1 MSKLE
6 NVGLSEIVLESFPN
20 GDNFDY
26 FLPKKTCKK
35 RHQEINHT
43 LRTADKKMNNEVDEV
58 LGLYPEVCQGV
69 GPVARRWSNIR
80 LSCLICSLT

>member
-20 GDNFDY
+20 SDNFDY
-26 FLPKKTCKK
+26 FLPKKTCKNK

-43 LRTADKKMNNEVDEV
+43 SRTADKKMNIEID
-58 LGLYPEVCQGV
+58 GGFRPI
-69 GPVARRWSNIR
+69 S
-80 LSCLICSLT
+80 